1 MTVLADL
8 HIVRSITRYVIKHRP
23 DHHAEVHGISLH
35 FETSRRDGMVSRLSC
50 LLLIVTSDA
59 DLKPDLPY
67 SPINASP
74 RAAPDQPCPAYAK
87 GCSGR
92 TGCKVPTWPW
102 GSTSSRTQAWSRP
115 DRSCLQSVEARPRTN
130 RRNKGGW
137 ICRPGCWRCIRRIAS
152 WGSS

>member
-35 FETSRRDGMVSRLSC
+35 SETSRRNGMVSHLSC
-50 LLLIVTSDA
+50 LLFDITSVTETWSLIVQ
-59 DLKPDLPY
+59 LL
-67 SPINASP
+67 INASL
-74 RAAPDQPCPAYAK
+74 RAAPDRPCPADAM

-92 TGCKVPTWPW
+92 NGCKAPTWPW
-102 GSTSSRTQAWSRP
+102 GSTSFRTQAWSRP
-115 DRSCLQSVEARPRTN
+115 GRSFLRSVEARPRTDRQN
-130 RRNKGGW
+130 TGGW
-137 ICRPGCWRCIRRIAS
+137 ICHRDCWRCIRRIAS